1 MYKYVGSD
9 NKTVFIWYVRGNP
22 WAFAPVNA
30 APLSHLVGELGS
42 SGKDGLWFRKEVT
55 TAEKREPF
63 TAHTPLLF
71 VSFQGL
77 WEGRKEARGLEM
89 GDCMLENRCLAG
101 WEVGILAWRGCGGGA
116 GQRGDSNE

>member
-1 MYKYVGSD
+1 MNS
-9 NKTVFIWYVRGNP
+9 
-22 WAFAPVNA
+22 

-42 SGKDGLWFRKEVT
+42 SGKEGLWLRKEVT
-55 TAEKREPF
+55 SAEKRELF

-77 WEGRKEARGLEM
+77 WEGCKEARGLKM
-89 GDCMLENRCLAG
+89 GDCMLETGALLGGKWGCL
-101 WEVGILAWRGCGGGA
+101 ILAWRGCGGGA